1 MRKIVNVI
9 SFSALL
15 ITSFFFPLSTASSS
29 EEDRLISLPQP
40 STTGNLSVEEVLLT
54 RKSTRTYSKEPL
66 LLSEISQL
74 LWAAQGITRKD
85 GKRTAP
91 SAGALYPLELYV
103 VCGQIHGLNP
113 GVYRYGPDR
122 HSLERVLSGHRQKE
136 LSAVALK
143 QQSIQ
148 NAVAVLVI
156 AGVYSRTAQKYGKR
170 AERYV
175 HIETGHAAQ
184 NVFLQATSLG
194 LSTVVIGAFDDSGVK
209 RVLRMPKNHS
219 PLLIMPLG
227 RAW

>member
-1 MRKIVNVI
+1 MRKTVNVI

-15 ITSFFFPLSTASSS
+15 ITFFFFPLSTASSL

-40 STTGNLSVEEVLLT
+40 STAGNLSVEEALLT

-91 SAGALYPLELYV
+91 SAGTLYPLEMYV
-103 VCGQIHGLNP
+103 VCGQVHGLDP
-113 GVYRYGPDR
+113 GVYRYIPDR
-122 HSLERVLSGHRQKE
+122 HGLAQVMSGSRQKE

-148 NAVAVLVI
+148 DGAAVLVM

-184 NVFLQATSLG
+184 NIFLQATSLG

-209 RVLRMPKNHS
+209 RILRMQYNEN

-227 RAW
+227 RAR